1 MLSMSMMIIMINM
14 QHTALGDNDVLQY
27 ISGLPLF
34 DIFWLW
40 KEYGICQYQ
49 ATMQLTTNH

>member
-1 MLSMSMMIIMINM
+1 MSMMIIMINM

-34 DIFWLW
+34 DIF
-40 KEYGICQYQ
+40 
-49 ATMQLTTNH
+49 